1 MMVGQNG
8 QKGAAL
14 LTVLLLSAALSV
26 LMVAMTEVMSRATR
40 HASVAAAR
48 DQAHWV
54 LMGVEQAALDF
65 LAEQAGD
72 PSVPLLTLFAQP
84 IVLPT
89 EFGSASVQFSEK
101 SNCFNINSLV
111 TSADDDG
118 VYNADAGE
126 RFSYLVRALGGDAT
140 SGQIL
145 AARIADFID
154 QNDRAEAGS
163 VESFDYQR
171 RDVPY
176 RAASRPLVSVSEL
189 RTISGF
195 SQDTYNALEPFLC
208 AGPPSQVQELNVS
221 TITPAD
227 FPVLAAATRGQGSLQ
242 TIESALR
249 ARSALGFPNVEDFL
263 NRAGLKTQEGDEEA
277 ETTVWFGNESTLMEM
292 KITVTAPMGQLTMT
306 SLIERRGGQVRVVER
321 SLGHAS

>member
-1 MMVGQNG
+1 MMASRNS

-65 LAEQAGD
+65 LAEQAAD

-89 EFGSASVQFSEK
+89 EFGSASVRFSEK
-101 SNCFNINSLV
+101 SNCFNINGLV
-111 TSADDDG
+111 TSTDEDG
-118 VYNADAGE
+118 VYNADVGE
-126 RFSYLVRALGGDAT
+126 RFSYLVQALGGDAT

-208 AGPPSQVQELNVS
+208 AGPPAQVQAINVN
-221 TITPAD
+221 TITPED
-227 FPVLAAATRGQGSLQ
+227 FPVVAAATRGQTSLQ

-249 ARSALGFPNVEDFL
+249 ARSALGFQNVEDFL
-263 NRAGLKTQEGDEEA
+263 NRAGIRTQEGDEETESSA
-277 ETTVWFGNESTLMEM
+277 WFGSETTLLEM

-306 SLIERRGGQVRVVER
+306 SLLERRGGQVRVVER